1 MSRSFALL
9 FGGVIAIILLGLYTF
24 TMIYMI
30 SKAATCTSPGPCEP
44 VNIPTGI
51 TYIHTTV
58 AGLVSALVVT
68 VLTLSQPGEAPG
80 VEKLASNLSEQS
92 KRVTGYIA
100 GGYVLV
106 WIISGLAAL
115 ITGSM
120 LYPDAVK
127 TLSDA
132 GTTWLGI
139 AVAAAYSYFGIR
151 P

>member
-1 MSRSFALL
+1 MIYLINVARCVSDPTCEAETIPP
-9 FGGVIAIILLGLYTF
+9 GVIY
-24 TMIYMI
+24 
-30 SKAATCTSPGPCEP
+30 
-44 VNIPTGI
+44 V
-51 TYIHTTV
+51 HTTV
-58 AGLVSALVVT
+58 AGLVSALVVAELAMT
-68 VLTLSQPGEAPG
+68 KPGEAPAART
-80 VEKLASNLSEQS
+80 LTSDLSEYSQ
-92 KRVTGYIA
+92 RITAYIA

-120 LYPDAVK
+120 LYPDAVT
-127 TLSDA
+127 TLTDA

>member
-1 MSRSFALL
+1 MSKSFATL

-30 SKAATCTSPGPCEP
+30 SVARCVSLGECLPN
-44 VNIPTGI
+44 NIPAGVI
-51 TYIHTTV
+51 YIHTTV
-58 AGLVSALVVT
+58 GGLVSALVVAELA
-68 VLTLSQPGEAPG
+68 LTRPGEAPG
-80 VEKLASNLSEQS
+80 AKTLASDLSEYAQ
-92 KRVTGYIA
+92 RITAYTA

-106 WIISGLAAL
+106 WIVSGLAAL
-115 ITGSM
+115 VAGSM

>member
-1 MSRSFALL
+1 MSKTFSLL

-30 SKAATCTSPGPCEP
+30 SVARCISAGGCQRDA
-44 VNIPTGI
+44 IPAGVI
-51 TYIHTTV
+51 YVHTTV
-58 AGLVSALVVT
+58 AGLVSALVVAELA
-68 VLTLSQPGEAPG
+68 LTRPGETPG
-80 VEKLASNLSEQS
+80 AKRLASDLSETSQ
-92 KRVTGYIA
+92 RVTGYIS

-115 ITGSM
+115 VAGSM

>member
-1 MSRSFALL
+1 
-9 FGGVIAIILLGLYTF
+9 
-24 TMIYMI
+24 MIYMI
-30 SKAATCTSPGPCEP
+30 SVARCVSNGTCKAED
-44 VNIPTGI
+44 IPAGVI
-51 TYIHTTV
+51 FVHTTV
-58 AGLVSALVVT
+58 AGLVSALVVAELATT
-68 VLTLSQPGEAPG
+68 VPGEAPG
-80 VEKLASNLSEQS
+80 AKTLASDLSEAS
-92 KRVTGYIA
+92 KRITGYIA

-115 ITGSM
+115 IAGSM

>member
-1 MSRSFALL
+1 MSKTFSLL

-30 SKAATCTSPGPCEP
+30 NVARCVSDHTCKAED
-44 VNIPTGI
+44 IPAGVI
-51 TYIHTTV
+51 YVHTTV
-58 AGLVSALVVT
+58 AGLVSALVVAELA
-68 VLTLSQPGEAPG
+68 LTRPGEPPG
-80 VEKLASNLSEQS
+80 AKRLASDLSEASQ
-92 KRVTGYIA
+92 RITGYIA

-115 ITGSM
+115 VAGSM
-120 LYPDAVK
+120 LYPNAVK

>member
-1 MSRSFALL
+1 MSKTFSLL

-30 SKAATCTSPGPCEP
+30 SVARCVSAGDCRAEE
-44 VNIPTGI
+44 IPAGVI
-51 TYIHTTV
+51 YVHTTV
-58 AGLVSALVVT
+58 AGLVSALVVAELAIT
-68 VLTLSQPGEAPG
+68 RPGEAPG
-80 VEKLASNLSEQS
+80 AKTLASDLSEASQ
-92 KRVTGYIA
+92 RITAYIS

-106 WIISGLAAL
+106 WIISGLTAL
-115 ITGSM
+115 VAGSM

>member
-1 MSRSFALL
+1 MSKSFSLL
-9 FGGVIAIILLGLYTF
+9 FGGVIGIILLGLYTF

-30 SKAATCTSPGPCEP
+30 SVARCVSAGNCQADD
-44 VNIPTGI
+44 IPAGVI
-51 TYIHTTV
+51 YVHTTV
-58 AGLVSALVVT
+58 AGLVSALVVAELA
-68 VLTLSQPGEAPG
+68 LTRPGETPG
-80 VEKLASNLSEQS
+80 AKTLASDLSEQS
-92 KRVTGYIA
+92 QRITGYIS

-120 LYPDAVK
+120 LYPDAVT
-127 TLSDA
+127 TLTDA

>member
-1 MSRSFALL
+1 MSKSFSLL
-9 FGGVIAIILLGLYTF
+9 FGGVIAVILLGLYTF

-30 SKAATCTSPGPCEP
+30 GVARCVYYGTCEMPDMS
-44 VNIPTGI
+44 GI
-51 TYIHTTV
+51 TFIHTTV
-58 AGLVSALVVT
+58 AGLVSALVVASLAIT
-68 VLTLSQPGEAPG
+68 QPGEAPG
-80 VEKLASNLSEQS
+80 ATVLAPNLSEASQ
-92 KRVTGYIA
+92 RIATYIA

-106 WIISGLAAL
+106 WIVSGLAAL

>member
-1 MSRSFALL
+1 MSKFFAII
-9 FGGVIAIILLGLYTF
+9 FGGIIAIILLGLYTF

-30 SKAATCTSPGPCEP
+30 NVARCASVGECSAGD
-44 VNIPTGI
+44 IPAGVI
-51 TYIHTTV
+51 YVHTTV
-58 AGLVSALVVT
+58 GGLVSALVVAELART
-68 VLTLSQPGEAPG
+68 RPGEAPG
-80 VEKLASNLSEQS
+80 AKTIASDLSDYSQ
-92 KRVTGYIA
+92 RITGYIS

-106 WIISGLAAL
+106 WIFSGLAAL
-115 ITGSM
+115 VAGSM

-132 GTTWLGI
+132 GTTWLGV

>member
-1 MSRSFALL
+1 MSKPFALL

-30 SKAATCTSPGPCEP
+30 NIARCVSGGTCQAGD
-44 VNIPTGI
+44 IPSGVI
-51 TYIHTTV
+51 FVHTTV
-58 AGLVSALVVT
+58 AGLVSALVVAELAT
-68 VLTLSQPGEAPG
+68 TKPGEAPG
-80 VEKLASNLSEQS
+80 AKTLTSDLSESS
-92 KRVTGYIA
+92 KRITAYIA

-115 ITGSM
+115 VAGSM
-120 LYPDAVK
+120 LYPDAVT
-127 TLSDA
+127 TLTDA